1 MPVCAIFTF
10 HVLVSSVATKG
21 LCTAAIK
28 LQAGEVLC
36 HTEKERQG
44 PLLLLIYYWFPKDA
58 YNYQEYIALFVTALR
73 ITLRSE
79 RFA

>member
-1 MPVCAIFTF
+1 MPVCAIFTL
-10 HVLVSSVATKG
+10 HVLVSSVATKK

-28 LQAGEVLC
+28 LQAEVLC
-36 HTEKERQG
+36 RTENERQS
-44 PLLLLIYYWFPKDA
+44 PLLLLIYYWLPKDA